1 MLTVMKKTTA
11 IQPEMADHRGH
22 RVILIRFEFHP
33 AINQWVRGLEGVRWS
48 RTKRC
53 WYLPDNEVN
62 RKILERAKEQ
72 TFREEVPMKDAASE
86 MARGKDAL
94 VRIYA
99 VNAHVLVNLEVQL
112 RLKGY
117 SESTIRTY
125 RSETA
130 QLLQLIKNRPA
141 DGLNSDDLRRYLLYC
156 ASQLRLSEST
166 LHSRINA
173 LKFYY
178 EQVLGREKMFFE
190 IPRPKK
196 PLQLPRVLSREQVI
210 DMVNSIE
217 NLKHRTMVLLAYGCG
232 LRVSEVIGLRVS
244 DIDGDRRV
252 LLVRRSKGKKDRIV
266 GLSPVLLI
274 LLREYY
280 RKYRPSEYLFEGQ
293 VKGTMYS
300 KRSLQKVVETAKAR
314 VGIKKDGS
322 VHLLRHSFATH
333 LLDRGTDVVMIQKLL
348 GHNDLK
354 TTMRYLHV
362 SNRDLQNI
370 LSPIEDIKGLL
381 K

>member
-1 MLTVMKKTTA
+1 MKKATA
-11 IQPEMADHRGH
+11 IQVEMAEHRGNP
-22 RVILIRFEFHP
+22 VILIRFEFHP
-33 AINQWVRGLEGVRWS
+33 CINKWVRSLGGVRWS
-48 RTKRC
+48 RTKGC
-53 WYLPDNEVN
+53 WYVPDNEQN
-62 RKILERAKEQ
+62 RELLKQTNNPPIQEELPAVVERP
-72 TFREEVPMKDAASE
+72 R

-94 VRIYA
+94 VRVYP

-125 RSETA
+125 RNETA

-141 DGLNSDDLRRYLLYC
+141 DQLNSDDLRRYLLYC
-156 ASQLRLSEST
+156 TVQLHLSESS
-166 LHSRINA
+166 LHSRMNA

-178 EQVLGREKMFFE
+178 EQVLGRDKMFFE
-190 IPRPKK
+190 IPRPKR
-196 PLQLPRVLSREQVI
+196 PQQLPRVLSREQVI
-210 DMVNSIE
+210 DLVNCIE

-232 LRVSEVIGLRVS
+232 LRVSEVVALRVA
-244 DIDGDRRV
+244 DIDGDRRT
-252 LLVRRSKGKKDRIV
+252 LLIRRSKGKKDRMV

-280 RKYRPSEYLFEGQ
+280 RKYRPSGYLFEGQ
-293 VKGTMYS
+293 VKGEKYS
-300 KRSLQKVVETAKAR
+300 KRSLQKVVEVAKAK
-314 VGIKKDGS
+314 VGIKKEGS

-354 TTMRYLHV
+354 TTLRYLHV
-362 SNRDLQNI
+362 TNRDLQNI
-370 LSPIEDIKGLL
+370 ISPIEDIKGFL